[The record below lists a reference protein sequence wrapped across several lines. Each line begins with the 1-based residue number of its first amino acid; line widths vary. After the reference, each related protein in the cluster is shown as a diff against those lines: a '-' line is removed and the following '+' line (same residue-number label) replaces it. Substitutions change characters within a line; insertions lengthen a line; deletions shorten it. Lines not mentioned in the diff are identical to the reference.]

1 MEDVGGRTACGA
13 LRRSPTARWKDVCA
27 QHTARPARLA
37 EGEGIRRQL
46 RRRVRAQECGRSV
59 RGTGCN
65 GREPRELTRDLDPL
79 RTDVD
84 LIAMMVRLR
93 AAFAPTDPKS
103 HTTARTEKK
112 ARSLDSGL
120 IDQIP
125 PGLLRL
131 RSGPKCAFCLQ
142 IVSGCTTM
150 VNQSVSRIRGRG
162 GNGF

>member
-1 MEDVGGRTACGA
+1 VSLSLEALWKMSEVELLAAHYDV
-13 LRRSPTARWKDVCA
+13 RRQHAGKKFARDT
-27 QHTARPARLA
+27 QRARPDWQRAKA
-37 EGEGIRRQL
+37 FAA

-103 HTTARTEKK
+103 RTTARTEKM
-112 ARSLDSGL
+112 AHSLDSGL

-131 RSGPKCAFCLQ
+131 RSGRKMCILPSDSERLRSQ
-142 IVSGCTTM
+142 W
-150 VNQSVSRIRGRG
+150 
-162 GNGF
+162 